1 MDLPTEHEASLATAG
16 KEITWSK
23 LSGEDRSAFQKAA
36 DEQWQKWTENGS
48 VQELS
53 VQESRRMQEDLT
65 RTGKSGDLLT
75 PRWVLTDKNAALS
88 TPANPLPL
96 KPSARLVVPGF
107 KDTVHSGS
115 VEKHGNLRETAWK
128 DDCARMP
135 PRRRGLRS
143 CFCARWQRTSP
154 LGSWRLRT
162 SGPPCDVYMAGSRT
176 LFMQQPDRR
185 KGPTL
190 PGVRFGVIFRVL
202 NGVFGL
208 ADAPRQWY
216 LDLAEALPD
225 PAKARVGQECPGRG
239 TVLLTVTERR
249 ATGPL
254 GGPCGR
260 PAVRR
265 MQGRSGSAPSNW
277 QGVGLW
283 SLESGRLPVLW
294 SPDSPAAQRAHR
306 DLHGRVPPE
315 SPRAS
320 SFPSRPP

>member
-23 LSGEDRSAFQKAA
+23 QDRSAFQKAA

-88 TPANPLPL
+88 TPASPLPL
-96 KPSARLVVPGF
+96 KPSARLVVPDF

-143 CFCARWQRTSP
+143 CFCARWQRTSL
-154 LGSWRLRT
+154 LG
-162 SGPPCDVYMAGSRT
+162 AG
-176 LFMQQPDRR
+176 
-185 KGPTL
+185 
-190 PGVRFGVIFRVL
+190 V
-202 NGVFGL
+202 
-208 ADAPRQWY
+208 
-216 LDLAEALPD
+216 
-225 PAKARVGQECPGRG
+225 
-239 TVLLTVTERR
+239 
-249 ATGPL
+249 
-254 GGPCGR
+254 CGR
-260 PAVRR
+260 P
-265 MQGRSGSAPSNW
+265 GRHATSTWLARVPCLCS
-277 QGVGLW
+277 
-283 SLESGRLPVLW
+283 SLTG
-294 SPDSPAAQRAHR
+294 
-306 DLHGRVPPE
+306 GRVPLCLACVSE
-315 SPRAS
+315 
-320 SFPSRPP
+320 